1 MSSTDGRFRRR
12 RWRTDGRRQSRGRF
26 PVVEVIIA
34 VLAIGLGLAILPVDG
49 GSIRWGMEATTRET
63 LAAGA
68 LTSAAVAAAL
78 AAADWRRTR
87 ADVAA
92 RTRAQSQMV
101 ALCDATVRRVLL
113 TALHL
118 ETSAV
123 RRAEHLAATGTAI
136 GDWTSEDLAVLART
150 LMAFSVSLPAAGDNS
165 PVKHRD
171 IVLATEMASHVT
183 VASDLDQDRMTALVG
198 GRQLP
203 SDEAWLL
210 GRVAALLGELDR
222 ISSALLVQN
231 AGAVAQPVLDFA
243 AALEASTGAAE
254 RSVRWRVYLVRLL
267 TAWLAAAEN
276 AGDGG
281 ERGGFSEFVDTFA
294 PDALAEALDP
304 DNPTWTTDPA
314 ARGRWLR
321 ERRREATGLSPGAAL
336 SRREEKRT
344 RRSSHVAAQPH
355 PVAQPPEGG
364 SQGGVEDAD
373 ADSEPSGEKDGSGT
387 QADGL

>member
-1 MSSTDGRFRRR
+1 MSTDGRFRRLPRHADR
-12 RWRTDGRRQSRGRF
+12 RGQSQGKF
-26 PVVEVIIA
+26 PVAEVTIA
-34 VLAIGLGLAILPVDG
+34 VLAVGLGLAILPVDG

-101 ALCDATVRRVLL
+101 ALSDATVRRVLV

-118 ETSAV
+118 ETRAV
-123 RRAEHLAATGTAI
+123 RRAAHLSATGTAI
-136 GDWTSEDLAVLART
+136 GDWSSEDLAVLERT
-150 LMAFSVSLPAAGDNS
+150 LMAFSVSLPVAGDNS
-165 PVKHRD
+165 RVKHRD
-171 IVLATEMASHVT
+171 IVLATEMARHVT

-203 SDEAWLL
+203 TDEAWLL

-281 ERGGFSEFVDTFA
+281 ERGGFSEVVDTFA
-294 PDALAEALDP
+294 PEALAEALDP
-304 DNPTWTTDPA
+304 DDPTWTTDPA
-314 ARGRWLR
+314 ARGRWLQ

-344 RRSSHVAAQPH
+344 RRSSHVPAQPH
-355 PVAQPPEGG
+355 PVAQPSEGG
-364 SQGGVEDAD
+364 SQGGVEDAN
-373 ADSEPSGEKDGSGT
+373 ADGEPSGEKDGSGT
-387 QADGL
+387 QSDEL